1 MNSKDKTPI
10 ILYLGEFNNQLEAEI
25 VVKEKRGLIGQ
36 KVCVAFLN

>member
-25 VVKEKRGLIGQ
+25 VVKKKKGALLFI
-36 KVCVAFLN
+36 K

>member
-25 VVKEKRGLIGQ
+25 VVKEKGSPIIHQMKKARR
-36 KVCVAFLN
+36 

>member
-25 VVKEKRGLIGQ
+25 VVKEKREPIIHQ
-36 KVCVAFLN
+36 MKKARR